1 MKNVCLCVII
11 VLWSAVL
18 LAGATDAGNLLVST
32 SDGNLVIIHP
42 EGTQEPIWE
51 RPASSPDRQAGGL
64 DYSGAAV
71 LSPDH
76 RAVAFTVV
84 HVQKVQGPE
93 SWSFDAKLLV
103 MTLATHVT
111 TEIVHPGAGTG
122 FGQVAWTPDGNSIAY
137 EATVRG
143 KSDDLFL
150 APFPAERGPARNLGH
165 WYQGF
170 SFSPD
175 GGRIV
180 HAVNFPSPGLEVL
193 EVATGNRTLL
203 HKASNVVWDAKF
215 SPDGK
220 FIAYEKT
227 VGEPASS
234 VQGSKDDEPDC
245 GSPNT
250 ELRLYSLVDGA
261 DTAVSIPKAPPS
273 VYNFSWSPDS
283 RRLAI
288 ELGTEDCG
296 SPSGDAAVFVTSVDQ
311 KSQTQ
316 VSASS
321 PSAQPAFS
329 PDGSA
334 IAFVDSSQVPA
345 RLFRYDLSNGN
356 RSLIRR
362 ASARENDY
370 QLLDWK

>member
-1 MKNVCLCVII
+1 MKNVCLSV
-11 VLWSAVL
+11 VSFLL
-18 LAGATDAGNLLVST
+18 LAVVLAAAADEGNLVVT
-32 SDGNLVIIHP
+32 TVDGNLVIIHP
-42 EGTQEPIWE
+42 DGTQEQI
-51 RPASSPDRQAGGL
+51 SSEAG
-64 DYSGAAV
+64 SAV
-71 LSPDH
+71 ISPDH

-84 HVQKVQGPE
+84 HMQKVQGPE
-93 SWSFDAKLLV
+93 FWRADAKLLV
-103 MTLATHVT
+103 MTLSTRVT
-111 TEIVHPGAGTG
+111 TELLHPPVGTG
-122 FGQVAWTPDGNSIAY
+122 FGQVAWTPDGSAIVY

-143 KSDDLFL
+143 NGGMEDDLFL
-150 APFPAERGPARNLGH
+150 APFPPERGPVRNLGH

-175 GGRIV
+175 GRRIV
-180 HAVNFPSPGLEVL
+180 HAINSPFALEVL
-193 EVATGNRTLL
+193 DVATGTRTLL
-203 HKASNVVWDAKF
+203 HKASNVVWEAKF
-215 SPDGK
+215 SPDGT
-220 FIAYEKT
+220 FIAYQKT
-227 VGEPASS
+227 VGEPARS
-234 VQGSKDDEPDC
+234 VQGSADDEPDC

-250 ELRLYSLVDGA
+250 ELRLYSLIDGS

-296 SPSGDAAVFVTSVDQ
+296 SSSGDAAVFVTSVDQ
-311 KSQTQ
+311 KVQKQIST
-316 VSASS
+316 SS

-334 IAFVDSSQVPA
+334 IAFVDSSQSPA
-345 RLFRYDLSNGN
+345 RLFRYDLASGT
-356 RSLIRR
+356 RSVIRR

>member
-1 MKNVCLCVII
+1 MKNVCLSV
-11 VLWSAVL
+11 VFFLLLAVV
-18 LAGATDAGNLLVST
+18 LAGATDAGNLVVST
-32 SDGNLVIIHP
+32 VDGNLVIIHP
-42 EGTQEPIWE
+42 DGTQEQI
-51 RPASSPDRQAGGL
+51 SSEAG
-64 DYSGAAV
+64 SAV
-71 LSPDH
+71 ISPDH

-84 HVQKVQGPE
+84 HMQKVQGPE
-93 SWSFDAKLLV
+93 SWRVDAKLLV
-103 MTLATHVT
+103 MTLSTRVT
-111 TEIVHPGAGTG
+111 TELVHPPAGTG
-122 FGQVAWTPDGNSIAY
+122 FGQVAWTPDGSAIAY

-143 KSDDLFL
+143 NGGMTDDLFL
-150 APFPAERGPARNLGH
+150 APFPPERGPVRNLGH

-175 GGRIV
+175 GRRIV
-180 HAVNFPSPGLEVL
+180 HAINSPFALEVL
-193 EVATGNRTLL
+193 DVATGTRTLL

-220 FIAYEKT
+220 FIAYQKT

-234 VQGSKDDEPDC
+234 VQGSEDDEPDC

-250 ELRLYSLVDGA
+250 ELRLYSLIDGS

-311 KSQTQ
+311 KVQKQIST
-316 VSASS
+316 SS
-321 PSAQPAFS
+321 PSVQPAFS

-334 IAFVDSSQVPA
+334 VAFVDSSQFPA
-345 RLFRYDLSNGN
+345 RLFRYDLATET
-356 RSLIRR
+356 RSVIRR
-362 ASARENDY
+362 ASTKENDY
-370 QLLDWK
+370 RLLEWK

>member
-1 MKNVCLCVII
+1 MKSVYLSVAIFFL
-11 VLWSAVL
+11 VAVV
-18 LAGATDAGNLLVST
+18 LAGATDAGNLVVRT
-32 SDGNLVIIHP
+32 VDGNLVLIHP
-42 EGTQEPIWE
+42 DGTQEQI
-51 RPASSPDRQAGGL
+51 SSEAG
-64 DYSGAAV
+64 SAV
-71 LSPDH
+71 ISPDH

-84 HVQKVQGPE
+84 HMQEVKGPE
-93 SWSFDAKLLV
+93 VWRVDAKLLV
-103 MTLATHVT
+103 LILSTRVT
-111 TEIVHPGAGTG
+111 TELVHPPAGTG
-122 FGQVAWTPDGNSIAY
+122 FGQVAWTPDGSAIAY
-137 EATVRG
+137 EASARG
-143 KSDDLFL
+143 NGGMDDLFL
-150 APFPAERGPARNLGH
+150 APFPPERGTVRNLGH

-175 GGRIV
+175 GRRIV
-180 HAVNFPSPGLEVL
+180 HAINSPFALEVL
-193 EVATGNRTLL
+193 DVATGTRTLV

-227 VGEPASS
+227 VGEPATS
-234 VQGSKDDEPDC
+234 VQGSEDDEPDC

-250 ELRLYSLVDGA
+250 ELRLYSLIDGA

-311 KSQTQ
+311 KVQKQIST
-316 VSASS
+316 SS
-321 PSAQPAFS
+321 PSVQPAFS

-334 IAFVDSSQVPA
+334 IAFVDSSQSPA
-345 RLFRYDLSNGN
+345 RLFRYDLASET
-356 RSLIRR
+356 RSVIRR
-362 ASARENDY
+362 ASTKENDY
-370 QLLDWK
+370 SLLEWK